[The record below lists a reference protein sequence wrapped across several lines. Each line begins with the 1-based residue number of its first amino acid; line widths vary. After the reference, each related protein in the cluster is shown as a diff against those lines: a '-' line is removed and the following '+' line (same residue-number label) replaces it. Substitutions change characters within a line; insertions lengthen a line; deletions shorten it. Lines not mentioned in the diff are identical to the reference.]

1 MRRAVIPSVA
11 ALALAGA
18 RLPAQAPVDSARPPA
33 AIPSAPVRA
42 PDRWVGEDKLK
53 HFLIAGLVQGTTF
66 GAVTAAGARRGPAMG
81 SASAV
86 TAVVSVG
93 KELRDRRRGGRAS
106 GRDLVWDAA
115 GAALWGALL
124 ARSGR

>member
-1 MRRAVIPSVA
+1 MV
-11 ALALAGA
+11 
-18 RLPAQAPVDSARPPA
+18 
-33 AIPSAPVRA
+33 
-42 PDRWVGEDKLK
+42 
-53 HFLIAGLVQGTTF
+53 
-66 GAVTAAGARRGPAMG
+66 